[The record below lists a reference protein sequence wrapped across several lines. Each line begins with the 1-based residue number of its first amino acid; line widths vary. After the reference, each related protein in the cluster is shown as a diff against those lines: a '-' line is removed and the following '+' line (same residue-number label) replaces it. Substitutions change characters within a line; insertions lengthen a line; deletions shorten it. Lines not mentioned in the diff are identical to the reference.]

1 MSDGSHLFL
10 DLLVIVIFAILK
22 IAFFI
27 GIAIL
32 AFFGSFIPI
41 PVVFAW

>member
-1 MSDGSHLFL
+1 MDNGSHLFM

-27 GIAIL
+27 GVAIL
-32 AFFGSFIPI
+32 AFFGSFLPI

>member
-1 MSDGSHLFL
+1 MSDAVKIILG
-10 DLLVIVIFAILK
+10 LLVLGVLFILK

-27 GIAIL
+27 GGAIL
-32 AFFGSFIPI
+32 VFFGSFIPI